1 MKKHLSR
8 QFLDDSLLE
17 WEAYVS
23 AGQPDTPSTA
33 RIYFVCLNDAF
44 KRPRWVNHDSP
55 DVAEAHRTLAG
66 LTDEQLVGLLQE
78 ADPLE

>member
-8 QFLDDSLLE
+8 QFLDESLLE

-23 AGQPDTPSTA
+23 AGQPDTDSTA

-44 KRPRWVNHDSP
+44 KRPRWTNQESR

-66 LTDEQLVGLLQE
+66 LTDEQLIVMLQE
-78 ADPLE
+78 AEPLE